1 MAGTGNY
8 VGAAMVIWVGLVGYW
23 VYQQQKDALSGN
35 AIAQCCTD
43 GVLVRYPEG
52 FEICPQCRDLFE
64 TLCPHR
70 SVSTATFDKA
80 MDQLQRL
87 LKLKRDLIMLVRRAD
102 TTAQKQECIG
112 VAENAREL
120 CLRSLKEFL
129 SQIVDAQ
136 IAPFDNANKIMK
148 FAHDVVTRHSE
159 DVKSYCSDEQK

>member
-1 MAGTGNY
+1 MALGNRRR
-8 VGAAMVIWVGLVGYW
+8 GHGHLGRLVGYW

-35 AIAQCCTD
+35 AIAQCCSD
-43 GVLVRYPEG
+43 GALVRYPEG
-52 FEICPQCRDLFE
+52 FEICPQCRDLFS

-87 LKLKRDLIMLVRRAD
+87 LQLKKGLIMLTRRVD
-102 TTAQKQECIG
+102 TTAQKQECIA

-120 CLRSLKEFL
+120 SLRSLKEFL
-129 SQIVDAQ
+129 HQVVDAQ
-136 IAPFDNANKIMK
+136 IATFENANNIMK

-159 DVKSYCSDEQK
+159 DVQKFCKGED